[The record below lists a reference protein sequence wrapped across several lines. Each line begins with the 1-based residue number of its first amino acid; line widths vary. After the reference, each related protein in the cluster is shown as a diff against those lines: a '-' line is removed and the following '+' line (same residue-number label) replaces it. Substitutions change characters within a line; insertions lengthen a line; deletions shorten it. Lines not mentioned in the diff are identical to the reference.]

1 MIFIIMAVA
10 SSSNIEFVINIL
22 SQNF

>member
-1 MIFIIMAVA
+1 MAVA